1 MLGEV
6 RPGGPHR
13 GAMGLDAWGSSARG
27 ERRETGD
34 PMRRRIRAAA
44 LGLALVAGSVPAAA
58 GDEDAFLAPDLDFAT
73 GLGGWDQ
80 LCDLGGTPFTSAAV
94 DGRSVV
100 RCDLAPASQ
109 ATLWHDWTVQSLGS
123 SAPRGATPGER
134 LRASFEL
141 WLGDDVG
148 SGALSLRLVAL
159 ENGAERTLSTSVL
172 VLADAPRERWFR
184 YTTGVAIGGLSAA
197 TTAVRLECTLN
208 APGEVRI
215 DEGRLGYERPSR
227 VRGLIGEFEEQS
239 GDWTADANSFTS
251 WNDALIGGYRGTGCA
266 RLVGNTATLERVVP
280 LTGAVDELCAGQVA
294 EAGAWVR
301 VDEGAALGWQ
311 PSVYDELR
319 LTVRARSFDGG
330 PSELLAEA
338 RWWPTSG
345 SRGDWI
351 YLETTPIG
359 NGSIP
364 AGTTELELAFTSS
377 IEGSVRV
384 DGVALGQQDALD
396 GNPERMVGLNYVGR
410 YRSPLYPFSL
420 GQLSDSGNNWR
431 NWHWVTP
438 PGPDPSFT
446 GFRHDPDCSTSPACF
461 RTNGRRNVA
470 VGTEFGADNIPLIG
484 AYDSRDP
491 DVLRY
496 HIKLAEAIGVDFFVY
511 EYLGHKLAVQNEQ
524 QGSEAINEETFESI
538 LEVLEDPQYS
548 LKTAVMYEPKVHMQG
563 WVWGEPTLFDKK
575 NGIADDL
582 KHLVDYHEDAR
593 GLLRRNGQIVVFLFR
608 DRSCNGNGT
617 QCLDADDWADILD
630 WVEYDTGE
638 RVFLIA
644 DALPTDG
651 APFGGMSRWD
661 LVSRELLRYRTFADA
676 AAGTPTSPAPDAAAL
691 ELHCSQR
698 HDLGRNWE
706 LGDPWRRLHVPIVW
720 PGFDDTGVAGWGLNN
735 LTGEDG
741 QPLGVRVADPLE
753 GAFYRTTVES
763 AVGSGAR
770 WVQIATWN
778 DWNESTRIEPA
789 WDAEFAAGPFLSL
802 VLDRR
807 VQRQVFGRALET
819 QAWVADFKGEVAQPA
834 KLPRIALRYMLE
846 AAFDPAV
853 TQYD

>member
-1 MLGEV
+1 
-6 RPGGPHR
+6 
-13 GAMGLDAWGSSARG
+13 
-27 ERRETGD
+27 
-34 PMRRRIRAAA
+34 MRRRIRAAA
-44 LGLALVAGSVPAAA
+44 LGLALVATSGPAAA
-58 GDEDAFLAPDLDFAT
+58 GDEDAFLAPDLSFDS
-73 GLGGWDQ
+73 GLGGWQQ
-80 LCDLGGTPFTSAAV
+80 LCDLGGTPFVAAFL

-100 RCDLAPASQ
+100 SCDLVPASQ
-109 ATLWHDWTVQSLGS
+109 ATLWHDWTVAALGS
-123 SAPRGATPGER
+123 TAPRGAAPGER
-134 LRASFEL
+134 LRASFDL
-141 WLGDDVG
+141 WIADDVASG
-148 SGALSLRLVAL
+148 SLKLRLVAL
-159 ENGAERTLSTSVL
+159 ENGEERELSRSDL
-172 VLADAPRERWFR
+172 VLDGTARERWFR
-184 YTTGVAIGGLSAA
+184 YTTGVATGGLSGA

-227 VRGLIGEFEEQS
+227 VRGMAGEFEEQS
-239 GDWTADANSFTS
+239 GEWVADAASFAS

-266 RLVGNTATLERVVP
+266 RLIGNSATLERVVR
-280 LTGAVDELCAGQVA
+280 LTGEVDELCAGQVA

-301 VDEGAALGWQ
+301 IDEGAALGAQ
-311 PSVYDELR
+311 PSAYDEVR
-319 LTVRARSFDGG
+319 LTVSARMNDGTT
-330 PSELLAEA
+330 PELLAEA
-338 RWWPTSG
+338 RWRPTSG
-345 SRGDWI
+345 SREDWI

-359 NGSIP
+359 SGLVP
-364 AGTTELELAFTSS
+364 AGTTELELVFTSS
-377 IEGSVRV
+377 ISGSVRI
-384 DGVALGQQDALD
+384 DGVALGQQHALD

-420 GQLSDSGNNWR
+420 GELSDSGNNWR
-431 NWHWVTP
+431 NWHWVEP
-438 PGPDPSFT
+438 PGPDQSFT
-446 GFRHDPDCSTSPACF
+446 GFQHDPDCSTSPACF
-461 RTNGRRNVA
+461 RLNGRRDVA
-470 VGTEFGADNIPLIG
+470 VSTESGDDDIPLIG

-496 HIKLAEAIGVDFFVY
+496 HVELAEAMGIDFLVY
-511 EYLGHKLAVQNEQ
+511 EYLGHKLAAQNEQ

-538 LEVLEDPQYS
+538 LELLEDPQYS

-563 WVWGEPTLFDKK
+563 WVWGEPSMFDKK

-582 KHLVDYHEDAR
+582 KYLVEYYEDAR

-617 QCLDADDWADILD
+617 QCLDADDWADVLD
-630 WVEYDTGE
+630 WVEWDTGE

-644 DALPTDG
+644 DALPTAG

-676 AAGTPTSPAPDAAAL
+676 AAGTPTAPEPNVAAL
-691 ELHCSQR
+691 ELHSAQR

-741 QPLGVRVADPLE
+741 QPLGVRVADPLG
-753 GAFYRTTVES
+753 GAFYRTTVNS
-763 AVGSGAR
+763 ALGSGAR

-778 DWNESTRIEPA
+778 DWNEATRIEPA
-789 WDAEFAAGPFLSL
+789 WDPDFATGPFASL
-802 VLDRR
+802 VLDKR
-807 VQRQVFGRALET
+807 VQRHVFGRALET
-819 QAWVADFKGEVAQPA
+819 QSWIADFKGITVQPA
-834 KLPRIALRYMLE
+834 KIPRIAMRYLVE
-846 AAFDPAV
+846 AALNPAV